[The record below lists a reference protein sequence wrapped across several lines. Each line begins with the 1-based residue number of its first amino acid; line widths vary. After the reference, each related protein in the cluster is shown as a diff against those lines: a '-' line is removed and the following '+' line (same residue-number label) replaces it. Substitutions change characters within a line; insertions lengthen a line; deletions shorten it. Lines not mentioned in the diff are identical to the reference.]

1 MRMTWYT
8 VPVAA
13 AALLS
18 ALCALPPPAEAIWTF
33 FSEEEAVK
41 VAFPNGES
49 VAEVDWELMSKETKK
64 DIENRTHQTLVFRR
78 TKCFQGSKEGKVVG
92 YACIDNVIGRSKP
105 ITYMV
110 KIGHPSGELA
120 HYEIMVYRE
129 EIGKETG
136 WGPFRE
142 QFYGKKTGE
151 PFEYGNDLRNYSGA
165 TLSAVGLRDGFVRLL
180 AVYETFFR
188 GLPVLAKSG

>member
-1 MRMTWYT
+1 MWNTPLR
-8 VPVAA
+8 AC
-13 AALLS
+13 ALAVIGLI
-18 ALCALPPPAEAIWTF
+18 AGLLPPPSAEAIWTF
-33 FSEEEAVK
+33 FTDEEAVK
-41 VAFPNGES
+41 AAFPSGET
-49 VAEVDWELMSKETKK
+49 VVEVDWELMSKETKK
-64 DIENRTHQTLVFRR
+64 EIETRVGQSLVFRR
-78 TKCFQGSKEGKVVG
+78 TKCFQGSKGGTVVG

-105 ITYMV
+105 ITYMFKV
-110 KIGHPSGELA
+110 SHPQGEVA

-142 QFYGKKTGE
+142 QFYGKKLGE

-180 AVYETFFR
+180 MVYEQFFK
-188 GLPVLAKSG
+188 GLPVLTKRG